1 MNNADQL
8 VDNSMNFDPTSD
20 STSMPEQSHGKPLT
34 PSQAF
39 VCKVT
44 HPPTTVPEFE
54 GLPTQDARTQ
64 VVYNMRNIDVLKTPI
79 TYDANSEMYQPNS
92 WSDHNDYTIVVP
104 NGARIKWFGCCY
116 DVTNPNTPG
125 ATPEVSRYYQQD
137 IANVGVQDNFDF
149 QNWSSTVNLY
159 RPCYKSITMYPNVTA
174 FNNQGII
181 SAQQFNPNILFSGSM
196 SSLSYEQPKLFI
208 EALDHLYSEQN
219 DSLFQANETH
229 PDFHHSLVESWFK
242 TRKIRSRGLKLDPD
256 NYLQII
262 NLGNVGY
269 ESDIIS
275 YVPTP
280 SQIAQN
286 SMRSY
291 QDKFINGAFVVSRV
305 NTLSPRWM
313 SGSNT
318 SQNAQY
324 KGLYE
329 CWSFTVAGDGSRH
342 LVRLKDPAP
351 AATKPSDAPV
361 MLDTLWSS
369 DMTWQII
376 RVQGISPNMIT
387 PTANNAITASPIA
400 IKNYYGIEA
409 QPVWNGPWNG
419 IARMSPKPSLSEMQ
433 ALMDTFYEMPDG
445 MPAKY
450 NAMGAFLPFLAQ
462 ALPHALS
469 FVKHLI
475 TKEKS
480 EPKKAVAVATTTKK
494 QRAASKPVSKPASN
508 NGDKRTIAKLQQ
520 QLAAMQVAKRPT
532 VKRKRRRANKGGK
545 GVELSEYLKN
555 QLG

>member
-1 MNNADQL
+1 
-8 VDNSMNFDPTSD
+8 
-20 STSMPEQSHGKPLT
+20 MPEQSHGKVLT

-44 HPPTTVPEFE
+44 HPPTTVPEFA

-64 VVYNMRNIDVLKTPI
+64 VVYNMRNIDVLKTPV
-79 TYDANSEMYQPNS
+79 TYDATTQLYQANS
-92 WSDHNDYTIVVP
+92 WSDHNDYTILVP

-116 DVTNPNTPG
+116 DVTNSNVPG
-125 ATPEVSRYYQQD
+125 TTPEVSRYYQQD
-137 IANVGVQDNFDF
+137 VANVGVQDNFDF
-149 QNWSSTVNLY
+149 QNWSTTVNLY
-159 RPCYKSITMYPNVTA
+159 RPCYKSITLYPNVTA

-181 SAQQFNPNILFSGSM
+181 AAQQFNPNILFHGSM
-196 SSLSYEQPKLFI
+196 SAFSYEQPKMFLQ
-208 EALDHLYSEQN
+208 ALDHLYSNQN
-219 DSLFQANETH
+219 DNLFQANETH
-229 PDFHHSLVESWFK
+229 PDFHHSLIESWFK

-256 NYLQII
+256 NYIQII

-269 ESDIIS
+269 ESDIMS
-275 YVPTP
+275 LVPTP

-305 NTLSPRWM
+305 NTLSPKWM

-318 SQNAQY
+318 TQSGIY
-324 KGLYE
+324 RGLYE
-329 CWSFTVAGDGSRH
+329 CWSYTIAGDGSPH
-342 LVRLKDPAP
+342 LIRLKDPSNAGV
-351 AATKPSDAPV
+351 KPDDSPV

-369 DMTWQII
+369 DMTWQVI
-376 RVQGISPNMIT
+376 RMQGISPNMIT
-387 PTANNAITASPIA
+387 PTTNNAIAASPISV
-400 IKNYYGIEA
+400 KNYYGIEA
-409 QPVWNGPWNG
+409 QPVLNGPWNG

-433 ALMDTFYEMPDG
+433 SLMDTFYEMPDG

-475 TKEKS
+475 TKEKPES
-480 EPKKAVAVATTTKK
+480 KKSSRVTTTSKRE
-494 QRAASKPVSKPASN
+494 RAAVKPVSDNK
-508 NGDKRTIAKLQQ
+508 DKQLITKLQK
-520 QLAAMQVAKRPT
+520 QLASMQVSKNPATRN
-532 VKRKRRRANKGGK
+532 KRKRKNKGAKPG
-545 GVELSEYLKN
+545 ELTNYLKN

>member
-1 MNNADQL
+1 MNGTDQL

-20 STSMPEQSHGKPLT
+20 STSMPEQSHGKALT

-79 TYDANSEMYQPNS
+79 TYDATSELYQSNS
-92 WSDHNDYTIVVP
+92 WGDHSDYTVLVP

-125 ATPEVSRYYQQD
+125 TTPEISRYYSQD
-137 IANVGVQDNFDF
+137 LANVGVQDNFDF
-149 QNWSSTVNLY
+149 QNWARTVNLY
-159 RPCYKSITMYPNVTA
+159 RPCYKSITLYPNVTA
-174 FNNQGII
+174 FNNQGILA
-181 SAQQFNPNILFSGSM
+181 AQQFNPNILFNGSM
-196 SSLSYEQPKLFI
+196 STLSYEQPKLFI
-208 EALDHLYSEQN
+208 QALDHLYSVQN
-219 DSLFQANETH
+219 DNLFQASETH

-242 TRKIRSRGLKLDPD
+242 TRKIRVRGLKLDPD
-256 NYLQII
+256 NFIQII
-262 NLGNVGY
+262 NLGSIGY
-269 ESDIIS
+269 ESDITS
-275 YVPTP
+275 LVPTP

-305 NTLSPRWM
+305 NTLSPKWM

-318 SQNAQY
+318 GQSDKNR
-324 KGLYE
+324 GLYQ
-329 CWSFTVAGDGSRH
+329 CWSYTIANDGSTH
-342 LVRLKDPAP
+342 LVQLKDPSSAGV
-351 AATKPSDAPV
+351 KPSDAPP

-369 DMTWQII
+369 DMTWQVI
-376 RVQGISPNMIT
+376 RMQGISPNMIT
-387 PTANNAITASPIA
+387 PTTNNAIAASPIS
-400 IKNYYGIEA
+400 IKNYFGIEA

-480 EPKKAVAVATTTKK
+480 EPKKAVAVATTTKR
-494 QRAASKPVSKPASN
+494 QRAATKAVSKPASN
-508 NGDKRTIAKLQQ
+508 NNDKQTIAKLRQ
-520 QLAAMQVAKRPT
+520 QLAAMQVAKRPVVKT
-532 VKRKRRRANKGGK
+532 KKRKRREPKEGK
-545 GVELSEYLKN
+545 LIDI
-555 QLG
+555 